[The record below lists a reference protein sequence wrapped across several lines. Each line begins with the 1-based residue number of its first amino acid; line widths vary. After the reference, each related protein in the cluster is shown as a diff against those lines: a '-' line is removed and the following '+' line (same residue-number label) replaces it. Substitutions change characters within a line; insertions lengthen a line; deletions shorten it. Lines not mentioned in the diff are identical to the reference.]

1 MYPVLYEATETAF
14 TSNGLGMLLC
24 TKCKVTEERNGVY
37 ECEFSIPTTALHY
50 DDITIG
56 RLVLCPHD
64 DKKDLQPFVI
74 YRKSLPID
82 GVVTFNAH
90 HVSYGLA
97 NVILAPFTAVG
108 IADTL
113 NNFTNSVLTPNP
125 FTYWTDKT
133 TTGTFKVTAPV
144 AARKMFAGGEGSL
157 LDVFGKIEFEFDRYL
172 VKLWLNRGADNG
184 VTIRYGK
191 NLADYKHTV
200 DNSGTYNAVIPVYQD
215 EETVVYGSVVR
226 GNTNAPVVA
235 VVDFS
240 EDFEEPPTVAQLE
253 ARAASYLADNTPWT
267 PSNNLKVDFVA
278 LWQTEEYKDVAPLER
293 VSLCDTVT
301 VDYMGH
307 EVSMKVVR
315 TEYDVLLERY
325 TEIELGDPRTS
336 FSESVT
342 KGAEAYTDRKV
353 YETTTTLQNALTDAQ
368 NRITGGMGG
377 HVVLGLDGDGK
388 PQEIFIMDNEDS
400 TLAQNVLR
408 LNVNGI
414 SFSRNGITG
423 QYTSAWTLDG
433 NFVANFITTGYMSCN
448 RINGG
453 TLTLG
458 GQGNGDGILK
468 IYDENGVV
476 SVTGDKDGLT
486 AKRLVADDYVYV
498 DGSAG
503 SYLKIPTEQDEES
516 YVELDNGGMNVVA
529 TGSIENNNYTLTTN
543 FPSSD
548 VIEYE
553 SETSFDIIDTPLA
566 DYKVIGR
573 YIQSEMIHNRGLTPD
588 DRNTRYVYTI
598 QNGVK
603 ENRFTSAAY
612 YDEDGEKK
620 LGTQYAA
627 SYGTNGIVLESDF
640 NGTGDWETYL
650 VINGGGVQIGN
661 SLTQVSFNLNGVS
674 LRNLARRDSGGAH
687 YPAAAGHYGAC
698 AVREESGMC
707 RVMSLGVNAS
717 SKILYVYGSDNIG
730 LLNYIGRVQ
739 LT

>member
-1 MYPVLYEATETAF
+1 MYPVLYEVGETAF
-14 TSNGLGMLLC
+14 TSNGIGMLQC
-24 TKCKVTEERNGVY
+24 TECRVTEERNGVY

-144 AARKMFAGGEGSL
+144 AAREMFAGGEGSL

-191 NLADYKHTV
+191 NLADYEHTV

-226 GNTNAPVVA
+226 GNTDTPVVA

-342 KGAEAYTDRKV
+342 KGAEAYTDRKA

-377 HVVLGLDGDGK
+377 HVVIGLDGNGK

-414 SFSRNGITG
+414 SFSRNGISG

-516 YVELDNGGMNVVA
+516 YVELSSGGMNVVA
-529 TGSIENNNYTLTTN
+529 TGSIENNDFVLTTN
-543 FPSSD
+543 YPSSTY
-548 VIEYE
+548 IEYE
-553 SETSFDIIDTPLA
+553 NDTSLTLMETPLS
-566 DYKVIGR
+566 DYEVLGKYSVSSMEHTR
-573 YIQSEMIHNRGLTPD
+573 SATPTD
-588 DRNTRYVYTI
+588 AHTKYSYSVT
-598 QNGVK
+598 NGCK
-603 ENRFTSAAY
+603 ENRFYSASY
-612 YDEDGEKK
+612 EEQDGE
-620 LGTQYAA
+620 TVMSNQYDG
-627 SYGTNGIVLESDF
+627 SYGTYGIVLEADY
-640 NGTGDWETYL
+640 NGTDDWETYFEVNDSGMAL
-650 VINGGGVQIGN
+650 GN
-661 SLTQVSFNLNGVS
+661 SLTRIALNYNGVS
-674 LRNLARRDSGGAH
+674 LKNLSERSTTAH
-687 YPAAAGHYGAC
+687 YPRAAGHYGAC

-707 RVMSLGVNAS
+707 AVMSLGVNAS